1 MDGIIAT
8 LKTLYASIKP
18 EIDKRFCEFGK
29 NNTREKIE
37 KELFF
42 CLLTPQCK
50 AKVCWQN
57 VERLYGSRLLL
68 TGLEK
73 DIAENFRGI
82 RFRNNKA
89 RYIVDAREK
98 FFNGFLQFE
107 RILSE
112 KNPYLLRDYIVENI
126 KGMGYKEASH
136 FLRNIGKGSELAIL
150 DRHILR
156 GLKMAGVI
164 DDVPASL
171 TKKKYIE
178 IEKAM
183 KEFAEKKIRIP
194 VSHLDFVFWHF
205 FNGEVFK

>member
-1 MDGIIAT
+1 MDDIITT
-8 LKTLYASIKP
+8 LKILYGKIKP
-18 EIDKRFCEFGK
+18 EIDKRFCEFTK
-29 NNTREKIE
+29 NNTREKME
-37 KELFF
+37 KEFFF